1 MVRDSFRRKID
12 IALKYH
18 GWKCSTD
25 EGALML
31 LELMVKKQ
39 NGCYNSYTEGGF
51 LDSMKVLTKANK
63 PNKLGRE
70 FMMHMLYASSNK
82 RPPAFKMMLNHRN

>member
-1 MVRDSFRRKID
+1 MRDSFKRKVD

-18 GWKCSTD
+18 GWKCTTE
-25 EGALML
+25 EGLLML

-51 LDSMKVLTKANK
+51 LDSMKVLTKKNK

-70 FMMHMLYASSNK
+70 FMMYMLYASSNK
-82 RPPAFKMMLNHRN
+82 RAPAFYMMREHRNE